1 MLGFLTISIIG
12 ALTTMPVRKRPVTVP
27 NMNGEY
33 KLATTPGAPKGKS
46 FPTNFMSYP
55 GGVESFDAY
64 HGPIN
69 STYSQVWW
77 TTSTDQLPSDIVE
90 RFDGKVMAIVGIE
103 MDQVR
108 RTPQGDVSVPINM
121 AYNHHHNTMVV
132 GKGARMEEL
141 AGDDPRL
148 QEPGRKYMKLSGD
161 NRFWTPIEH
170 LPSEKGF
177 PTSAMFDDGNGGEYR
192 KSFHAYAPPFAQ
204 LVESP
209 QTISGSAMQIDTWNR
224 DEMNLT
230 GSPFVPGPVP
240 KHNLAPLSGP
250 DAIYSGLLECPLT
263 TRIKKLFD
271 GSPDFNDTYS
281 LETFKCSKTDPTNSS
296 FCVQNDVNGISGDVP
311 TAGASTA
318 ELQYAGITGDATSC
332 ESICANASSSCTG
345 FTWISPSFSQPA
357 WHKMCYLR
365 KSGVMATAITA
376 GIVTGTRGACG
387 GAKQCPTL
395 TASAKEC
402 FAAVASLPTITNMS
416 IINNT
421 VTSTDIPPGC
431 SIVVAPDESK
441 ATAIFNKTLSQVLVV
456 ALQRPPMSLDSH
468 LQLMGPYLCV

>member
-1 MLGFLTISIIG
+1 MI
-12 ALTTMPVRKRPVTVP
+12 R
-27 NMNGEY
+27 
-33 KLATTPGAPKGKS
+33 
-46 FPTNFMSYP
+46 
-55 GGVESFDAY
+55 
-64 HGPIN
+64 
-69 STYSQVWW
+69 
-77 TTSTDQLPSDIVE
+77 
-90 RFDGKVMAIVGIE
+90 
-103 MDQVR
+103 
-108 RTPQGDVSVPINM
+108 
-121 AYNHHHNTMVV
+121 
-132 GKGARMEEL
+132 
-141 AGDDPRL
+141 
-148 QEPGRKYMKLSGD
+148 
-161 NRFWTPIEH
+161 
-170 LPSEKGF
+170 
-177 PTSAMFDDGNGGEYR
+177 
-192 KSFHAYAPPFAQ
+192 
-204 LVESP
+204 
-209 QTISGSAMQIDTWNR
+209 
-224 DEMNLT
+224 
-230 GSPFVPGPVP
+230 
-240 KHNLAPLSGP
+240 P

-441 ATAIFNKTLSQVLVV
+441 ATAIFNENIKSSACCGVTETSDVIGLTSAADGAVSVRLNVSGAASTVTLTLSGPSDVWYGVGFNATAMDGAYTIIIEGKNVSERKLGDHTEGSLLSSSVTVLSNVENNGMRTVV
-456 ALQRPPMSLDSH
+456 LTR
-468 LQLMGPYLCV
+468 